1 MPLQVSD
8 KNHRCTDPDQAVLVG
23 RFISTRLPLSCNE
36 RHFFY
41 HNVCRFNGRESTAS
55 CPIDQP
61 GTIIVLYLLLLL
73 IGLPLIEVY
82 FLIEVGSEIG
92 ALPTIALAILTAVI
106 GTWLV
111 RHQGFG
117 LLARVREMADR
128 GEVPALEVL
137 DGALLLV
144 AGLFLLLPGFL
155 TDAVGFL
162 LLIPPLRRWV
172 VGRYVRVIPV
182 RRHAAADPRDPPRII
197 EGDYRRDDEPR

>member
-1 MPLQVSD
+1 
-8 KNHRCTDPDQAVLVG
+8 
-23 RFISTRLPLSCNE
+23 
-36 RHFFY
+36 
-41 HNVCRFNGRESTAS
+41 
-55 CPIDQP
+55 
-61 GTIIVLYLLLLL
+61 VLYFLLLL

-92 ALPTIALAILTAVI
+92 ALPTIALSILTAVI

-117 LLARVREMADR
+117 LLSRVREMTDR

-162 LLIPPLRRWV
+162 LLIQPLRQWV

-182 RRHAAADPRDPPRII
+182 HPHPSDEHRDPPRII
-197 EGDYRRDDEPR
+197 EGDYRRDD

>member
-1 MPLQVSD
+1 M
-8 KNHRCTDPDQAVLVG
+8 
-23 RFISTRLPLSCNE
+23 
-36 RHFFY
+36 
-41 HNVCRFNGRESTAS
+41 
-55 CPIDQP
+55 
-61 GTIIVLYLLLLL
+61 LYLLVLL
-73 IGLPLIEVY
+73 IGLPLIEIY

-92 ALPTIALAILTAVI
+92 AFPTIALAILTAVI

-117 LLARVREMADR
+117 LLSRVREMADR

-155 TDAVGFL
+155 TDTVGFL

-182 RRHAAADPRDPPRII
+182 HSAPHAGQRDQPRII
-197 EGDYRRDDEPR
+197 EGDYRRDD